1 MKATVKIIIS
11 LILFAWMAINIIL
24 IFGEPADKPVL
35 FPGFTNLLGMLSAY
49 IEAEVFTLLESRGL
63 IAMED

>member
-11 LILFAWMAINIIL
+11 IILFAWMAINIIL
-24 IFGEPADKPVL
+24 IFGEADKPVL
-35 FPGFTNLLGMLSAY
+35 FPGFTNLLGMLSSY
-49 IEAEVFTLLESRGL
+49 IEAEVFTLLESMGL